1 MSKHKLSVVRYRYSA
16 AQTLA
21 EILRSEL
28 DSSDEESNSDELDVE
43 VESDIDEDAVETAE
57 EVADEIGVN
66 DIDVDDET
74 PAANNDDGDSD
85 TTVDYEPPA
94 AQFAVNETS
103 SPADDD
109 TPDDND
115 NDDVMWSRCGSIAWR
130 RRCPPPS
137 RHRAH
142 NVLSEQ
148 SGLRDGVQ
156 FETIDDAFRIFVDDT
171 MVDHI
176 LRCTN
181 KHAAEIKTS
190 SSTFRWNE
198 LSSSEFYAFLG
209 LNLLAGVQKCRN
221 QRLDELWDEQWGFP
235 VYRATMSLQRFTNI
249 LRALRFDDKSTR
261 EQRIRDTGNQAAA
274 VQEIFDMFRFKC
286 RSSYSCGP
294 SVTIDEQLVNFHGR
308 CRFRVFM
315 PSKPG
320 KYGLKMWLM
329 ADSDTYYCADA
340 QLYAGKVGG
349 LADVGQGK
357 RVVLDLSESISGSG
371 RNITTDNF
379 FTSYALATELMG
391 RRLSLVGTV
400 RSNRKEVPSEM
411 LPNSTREPYSNIF
424 GFSSDSFTLVSYV
437 PKRKKAVILL
447 STQHEDSSV
456 AADNKNKPEIITYY
470 NGTKCGVDVLDKLV
484 RTYSCKRATR
494 RWTLALFFNLVD
506 IAAYNALVLWITANP
521 DWRPRHSGA
530 RRLFLRELGTSL
542 TSSHALERLTRD
554 SGKRRR
560 IQSCARLSGLTTD
573 SGSSLPLQTT
583 QNNGDGRRRRCSA
596 CPRHLERK
604 TTRTCHTCGVSI
616 CKEHS
621 GVLMTCLQCAEGP
634 GPSTAA
640 SLSAEAPN
648 DSDTG

>member
-16 AQTLA
+16 AQALA

-28 DSSDEESNSDELDVE
+28 DSSDEESNSGDLDVE

-57 EVADEIGVN
+57 EDADEIGVN
-66 DIDVDDET
+66 DIDVDDDT
-74 PAANNDDGDSD
+74 PTASNNDDDSD
-85 TTVDYEPPA
+85 TTVDYEPA

-103 SPADDD
+103 SASPPADDD
-109 TPDDND
+109 SPDDSIDND
-115 NDDVMWSRCGSIAWR
+115 NDDVMWSRCGSIAWS

-137 RHRAH
+137 RRRAH

-156 FETIDDAFRIFVDDT
+156 FETIDDAFRIFVDDA

-181 KHAAEIKTS
+181 KHAAEIKTA

-235 VYRATMSLQRFTNI
+235 VFRATMSLQRFTNI

-274 VQEIFDMFRFKC
+274 VQEIFDMLRVKC
-286 RSSYSCGP
+286 RSSYSCGS
-294 SVTIDEQLVNFHGR
+294 SVTIDEQLVTFHGR

-315 PSKPG
+315 PSKQG

-349 LADVGQGK
+349 LPDVGQGK

-400 RSNRKEVPSEM
+400 RSNRKEVPREM
-411 LPNSTREPYSNIF
+411 LPSSTRQPHSSIF
-424 GFSSDSFTLVSYV
+424 GFSPDSCTLVSYV
-437 PKRKKAVILL
+437 PKRKKEVILL
-447 STQHEDSSV
+447 STQHGDNSV
-456 AADNKNKPEIITYY
+456 VADNKNKPEIITYY

-484 RTYSCKRATR
+484 RT
-494 RWTLALFFNLVD
+494 
-506 IAAYNALVLWITANP
+506 
-521 DWRPRHSGA
+521 
-530 RRLFLRELGTSL
+530 
-542 TSSHALERLTRD
+542 
-554 SGKRRR
+554 
-560 IQSCARLSGLTTD
+560 
-573 SGSSLPLQTT
+573 
-583 QNNGDGRRRRCSA
+583 
-596 CPRHLERK
+596 
-604 TTRTCHTCGVSI
+604 
-616 CKEHS
+616 
-621 GVLMTCLQCAEGP
+621 
-634 GPSTAA
+634 
-640 SLSAEAPN
+640 
-648 DSDTG
+648 